1 MATYGVA
8 VSRTEYIQGQ
18 CYSSWPC
25 GHISATILC
34 VVACGVITF
43 RCAEASLKRQ
53 HLHATWKRRATKRM
67 HARTYTSCA
76 RACVECG
83 KYKKKGE
90 SERERERKERKK
102 KARGCHVS
110 RIEGDN
116 GFLFHPC
123 GASSCLSGLWLHE
136 WIVVLRLH
144 CARFPVLRCGN
155 CCPPWHLHRPIPHH
169 FSGLFSLASFFHP
182 ESDAFIRH
190 RWLWT
195 LSMDLCIFSRASF
208 ESFFFFLLRWRG
220 NCVIIVLM
228 MARTFVYNNFHITKR
243 IKLSMLSY
251 NGFFFFWRKFPEIII
266 FPERAT

>member
-1 MATYGVA
+1 M
-8 VSRTEYIQGQ
+8 
-18 CYSSWPC
+18 
-25 GHISATILC
+25 
-34 VVACGVITF
+34 
-43 RCAEASLKRQ
+43 
-53 HLHATWKRRATKRM
+53 
-67 HARTYTSCA
+67 
-76 RACVECG
+76 
-83 KYKKKGE
+83 
-90 SERERERKERKK
+90 RERGRGKK

-169 FSGLFSLASFFHP
+169 FSGLFSLASFFPPSP

-195 LSMDLCIFSRASF
+195 ISMKPWIPWYLFYNSF
-208 ESFFFFLLRWRG
+208 ELFSFSLSFIGSMERKLLDPRLSSRW
-220 NCVIIVLM
+220 
-228 MARTFVYNNFHITKR
+228 Y
-243 IKLSMLSY
+243 
-251 NGFFFFWRKFPEIII
+251 E
-266 FPERAT
+266 

>member
-25 GHISATILC
+25 GRISATILC

-53 HLHATWKRRATKRM
+53 HLHATWKRRASET
-67 HARTYTSCA
+67 HARTHACTHA
-76 RACVECG
+76 RTRVVHAHVSNVES
-83 KYKKKGE
+83 KKKKEGE
-90 SERERERKERKK
+90 SEREREGEK

-136 WIVVLRLH
+136 
-144 CARFPVLRCGN
+144 
-155 CCPPWHLHRPIPHH
+155 
-169 FSGLFSLASFFHP
+169 
-182 ESDAFIRH
+182 
-190 RWLWT
+190 
-195 LSMDLCIFSRASF
+195 
-208 ESFFFFLLRWRG
+208 
-220 NCVIIVLM
+220 
-228 MARTFVYNNFHITKR
+228 
-243 IKLSMLSY
+243 
-251 NGFFFFWRKFPEIII
+251 
-266 FPERAT
+266 

>member
-90 SERERERKERKK
+90 SEREREKEEGKK
-102 KARGCHVS
+102 KHAAATFRG
-110 RIEGDN
+110 
-116 GFLFHPC
+116 
-123 GASSCLSGLWLHE
+123 
-136 WIVVLRLH
+136 
-144 CARFPVLRCGN
+144 
-155 CCPPWHLHRPIPHH
+155 
-169 FSGLFSLASFFHP
+169 
-182 ESDAFIRH
+182 
-190 RWLWT
+190 
-195 LSMDLCIFSRASF
+195 SRATMASCF
-208 ESFFFFLLRWRG
+208 IPAGRPAVCLDYGCTNESSSSDSIVPVFQF
-220 NCVIIVLM
+220 CVAAIVARHDIFTDRSLIIL
-228 MARTFVYNNFHITKR
+228 ADC
-243 IKLSMLSY
+243 
-251 NGFFFFWRKFPEIII
+251 FP
-266 FPERAT
+266 

>member
-25 GHISATILC
+25 GRISATILC

-53 HLHATWKRRATKRM
+53 HLHATWKRRASET
-67 HARTYTSCA
+67 HARTHACTHA
-76 RACVECG
+76 RTRVVHAHVSNVESI
-83 KYKKKGE
+83 KKKEGE
-90 SERERERKERKK
+90 SEREREGKK

-169 FSGLFSLASFFHP
+169 FSGLFSLASFFPPSP

-195 LSMDLCIFSRASF
+195 ISMKPWIPWYLFYNSF
-208 ESFFFFLLRWRG
+208 ELFSFSLSFIGSMERKLLDYRFDDT
-220 NCVIIVLM
+220 NK
-228 MARTFVYNNFHITKR
+228 VY
-243 IKLSMLSY
+243 SMLSSSSRVFRR
-251 NGFFFFWRKFPEIII
+251 NDG
-266 FPERAT
+266 T

>member
-25 GHISATILC
+25 GRISATILC

-53 HLHATWKRRATKRM
+53 HLHATWKRRASET
-67 HARTYTSCA
+67 HARTHACTHACTYTSCA

-83 KYKKKGE
+83 KYKKKKKE
-90 SERERERKERKK
+90 RVRERGRGKK

-169 FSGLFSLASFFHP
+169 FSGLFSLASFFPPSP
-182 ESDAFIRH
+182 ESFYSAS
-190 RWLWT
+190 LT
-195 LSMDLCIFSRASF
+195 LDDIDETMDSMVSF
-208 ESFFFFLLRWRG
+208 LQFFRTLFLLSFFYWFDGEEIARSS
-220 NCVIIVLM
+220 IIVSM
-228 MARTFVYNNFHITKR
+228 IR
-243 IKLSMLSY
+243 IKFTQCYLLLHA
-251 NGFFFFWRKFPEIII
+251 FFEETMALKMHFRL
-266 FPERAT
+266 

>member
-90 SERERERKERKK
+90 SEREREKGEKK
-102 KARGCHVS
+102 KSTRLPRFEDRGRQWLPVSSLRGVQLSVWTMVARMNRRPPTPLCP
-110 RIEGDN
+110 
-116 GFLFHPC
+116 F
-123 GASSCLSGLWLHE
+123 SSFA
-136 WIVVLRLH
+136 LRQLLP
-144 CARFPVLRCGN
+144 AMTSSPTD
-155 CCPPWHLHRPIPHH
+155 P
-169 FSGLFSLASFFHP
+169 SSF
-182 ESDAFIRH
+182 
-190 RWLWT
+190 
-195 LSMDLCIFSRASF
+195 
-208 ESFFFFLLRWRG
+208 
-220 NCVIIVLM
+220 
-228 MARTFVYNNFHITKR
+228 
-243 IKLSMLSY
+243 
-251 NGFFFFWRKFPEIII
+251 
-266 FPERAT
+266 

>member
-67 HARTYTSCA
+67 HALMHARTHA
-76 RACVECG
+76 RTRVVHAHVSNVESI
-83 KYKKKGE
+83 KKKR
-90 SERERERKERKK
+90 REREGERKK

-169 FSGLFSLASFFHP
+169 FSGLFSLASFFP
-182 ESDAFIRH
+182 PRKWRFYSASLTLDDAD
-190 RWLWT
+190 
-195 LSMDLCIFSRASF
+195 SMDLCIFFSNSF
-208 ESFFFFLLRWRG
+208 
-220 NCVIIVLM
+220 
-228 MARTFVYNNFHITKR
+228 
-243 IKLSMLSY
+243 
-251 NGFFFFWRKFPEIII
+251 
-266 FPERAT
+266 